1 VLDYNKRIDSI
12 SAISKNPTD
21 YISNFD
27 RFTKVSD
34 IVITG
39 HFHGNGAPDII
50 TREMLQS
57 KDCKIK
63 VVGDISCDIN
73 GPVACTLRSS
83 TIAEPFYGYLPSDD
97 KEVDVFHP
105 AAIVVMAVDNL
116 PCELPKDASE
126 GFGSMFME
134 YVIPAFF

>member
-1 VLDYNKRIDSI
+1 
-12 SAISKNPTD
+12 
-21 YISNFD
+21 
-27 RFTKVSD
+27 VSD

-73 GPVACTLRSS
+73 GPVACTLDHR
-83 TIAEPFYGYLPSDD
+83 PLQ
-97 KEVDVFHP
+97 
-105 AAIVVMAVDNL
+105 NR
-116 PCELPKDASE
+116 
-126 GFGSMFME
+126 FM
-134 YVIPAFF
+134 VICLLMIKK

>member
-1 VLDYNKRIDSI
+1 VLDYNKRIDGKVLDCSDFYKTQRI
-12 SAISKNPTD
+12 ILVILTI
-21 YISNFD
+21 Y
-27 RFTKVSD
+27 KVSD

-73 GPVACTLRSS
+73 GPVAHT
-83 TIAEPFYGYLPSDD
+83 
-97 KEVDVFHP
+97 
-105 AAIVVMAVDNL
+105 
-116 PCELPKDASE
+116 
-126 GFGSMFME
+126 
-134 YVIPAFF
+134 

>member
-1 VLDYNKRIDSI
+1 LSDLQK
-12 SAISKNPTD
+12 
-21 YISNFD
+21 
-27 RFTKVSD
+27 SD

-63 VVGDISCDIN
+63 VVGISCDIN
-73 GPVACTLRSS
+73 GPVPALRSS
-83 TIAEPFYGYLPSDD
+83 TIAEPFGYLPSDD
-97 KEVDVFHP
+97 KEVDVFQ

-116 PCELPKDASE
+116 PCELKDASE

-134 YVIPAFF
+134 YVIPF

>member
-1 VLDYNKRIDSI
+1 
-12 SAISKNPTD
+12 
-21 YISNFD
+21 
-27 RFTKVSD
+27 
-34 IVITG
+34 
-39 HFHGNGAPDII
+39 
-50 TREMLQS
+50 MLQS

-105 AAIVVMAVDNL
+105 L
-116 PCELPKDASE
+116 LL
-126 GFGSMFME
+126 
-134 YVIPAFF
+134 

>member
-1 VLDYNKRIDSI
+1 
-12 SAISKNPTD
+12 
-21 YISNFD
+21 
-27 RFTKVSD
+27 
-34 IVITG
+34 
-39 HFHGNGAPDII
+39 
-50 TREMLQS
+50 MLQS

-83 TIAEPFYGYLPSDD
+83 TIAEPFYGYLPSD

-134 YVIPAFF
+134 YVILFFNDDKEGILARAKMTENGKLTPRFSFCKIL

>member
-1 VLDYNKRIDSI
+1 
-12 SAISKNPTD
+12 
-21 YISNFD
+21 
-27 RFTKVSD
+27 
-34 IVITG
+34 
-39 HFHGNGAPDII
+39 
-50 TREMLQS
+50 MLQS

-116 PCELPKDASE
+116 VNYQRMLVKALAPCLWSTL
-126 GFGSMFME
+126 FLLF
-134 YVIPAFF
+134 

>member
-1 VLDYNKRIDSI
+1 
-12 SAISKNPTD
+12 
-21 YISNFD
+21 
-27 RFTKVSD
+27 
-34 IVITG
+34 
-39 HFHGNGAPDII
+39 
-50 TREMLQS
+50 MLQS

-116 PCELPKDASE
+116 PCEKDASLAPCLWSTL
-126 GFGSMFME
+126 FLLF
-134 YVIPAFF
+134 

>member
-1 VLDYNKRIDSI
+1 LQRFL
-12 SAISKNPTD
+12 KNPTD
-21 YISNFD
+21 YINFE

-97 KEVDVFHP
+97 KRSRCVPP
-105 AAIVVMAVDNL
+105 AAIVVM
-116 PCELPKDASE
+116 
-126 GFGSMFME
+126 GR
-134 YVIPAFF
+134 

>member
-1 VLDYNKRIDSI
+1 L
-12 SAISKNPTD
+12 TD
-21 YISNFD
+21 LQ
-27 RFTKVSD
+27 KSD

-73 GPVACTLRSS
+73 GPVAHLDHR
-83 TIAEPFYGYLPSDD
+83 PLQ
-97 KEVDVFHP
+97 
-105 AAIVVMAVDNL
+105 NR
-116 PCELPKDASE
+116 
-126 GFGSMFME
+126 FM
-134 YVIPAFF
+134 VICLLMIKK

>member
-1 VLDYNKRIDSI
+1 VLDYNRIDGKVLDCNDFY
-12 SAISKNPTD
+12 KNPTD
-21 YISNFD
+21 YISNFE

-73 GPVACTLRSS
+73 GPVACRS

-97 KEVDVFHP
+97 KVDVFHP

-116 PCELPKDASE
+116 L
-126 GFGSMFME
+126 
-134 YVIPAFF
+134 